1 MKFSPDIEQLFQQ
14 DLTTDFNIDDYHIS
28 AEVIADSVNISSN
41 KRLTTLRIKCPR
53 IILSEFNTHR
63 CVVGSTKVRLSD
75 GDSMTIESLYDEFNN
90 HPLCKR
96 RISCFDPETNTV
108 RDTLIVNVAYTGVQ
122 PTIVITLGDGKML
135 QCTVDHKIMTR
146 TGWIEAGDLMIDD
159 HVMIVDYK
167 GQIAW
172 SNVESIIHGPDRN
185 VYDLTVDDVN
195 HNFIGNSIVIHNCL
209 SRNASSSRAIP
220 SKKLRAEVLNNMFSP
235 IYWGANRSGM
245 AASEQ
250 LTGWKA
256 GAAKFV
262 WRYAGVCAVA
272 AHKVLETVGVH
283 KQTCNRLI
291 EPWLSVSIVVTSS
304 EWENFFRLRY
314 NKAAQPEI
322 IVLAKRIHDAIAAS
336 EPKMLDVNG
345 VHLPFIDDDELA
357 NLGLAKCIKI
367 SVARCCRTSY
377 ANNLGKKSQPDED
390 VKLFY
395 RLLNDMHFSPFEH
408 VAFVPR
414 IGRLSKDKQYDLQ
427 RNFRGWYQFRSFV
440 DNSDNMRYL
449 TNNYNINL
457 NEQ

>member
-14 DLTTDFNIDDYHIS
+14 DLTSDFNINDYHIS

-63 CVVGSTKVRLSD
+63 VFS
-75 GDSMTIESLYDEFNN
+75 
-90 HPLCKR
+90 H
-96 RISCFDPETNTV
+96 NT
-108 RDTLIVNVAYTGVQ
+108 
-122 PTIVITLGDGKML
+122 
-135 QCTVDHKIMTR
+135 
-146 TGWIEAGDLMIDD
+146 
-159 HVMIVDYK
+159 
-167 GQIAW
+167 
-172 SNVESIIHGPDRN
+172 
-185 VYDLTVDDVN
+185 
-195 HNFIGNSIVIHNCL
+195 
-209 SRNASSSRAIP
+209 SSSRAIP
-220 SKKLRAEVLNNMFSP
+220 AKKLRAEVLGNMFSP

-245 AASEQ
+245 AANEQ
-250 LTGWKA
+250 LTGWRA
-256 GAAKFV
+256 AAAKFI
-262 WRYAGVCAVA
+262 WRFAGVNAVA
-272 AHKVLETVGVH
+272 AHKVLETIGVH

-314 NKAAQPEI
+314 SRAAQPEI

-345 VHLPFIDDDELA
+345 VHLPFIDDDELV
-357 NLGLAKCIKI
+357 NLGIAKCIKI